1 MEIRIA
7 RPGLLALISL
17 ICLTISVNPAVAATT
32 HTQVTELAN
41 RLVTQVVQAKRG
53 QVYEVVSSP
62 QNLELLEDVW
72 ADLHRVGAWSVVRLV
87 TDRMTRLYFQEVPP
101 RFDAEPQANALGLNT
116 FISGQINIDYESDPG
131 LLDNVPPSR
140 VAAQQQSSNAS
151 TKDMLARNIPF
162 IEVGNGL
169 YPSKYTA
176 QQYGITLAQLSDLF
190 WNGVNADPAAIQAS
204 GESIRSSLGS
214 GAVVHVTAPNG
225 TDVTFRAAQQTVVIN
240 NGTISSAARKKGGA
254 ALNVSLPAGDVTFVP
269 TAGSAKGTV
278 VFGPV
283 YVNSTKVTGL
293 TLHLAGGKL
302 SSWTA
307 SSGRGAID
315 GYYKAAGS
323 GKDEFTFADIGTNP
337 NIHFIRGSA
346 LNASMASGM
355 VSLGVG
361 NNLSI
366 GGTNSAL
373 FGAGGYIPDATVTI
387 GGKTLVS
394 RGRLVK
400 SANM

>member
-1 MEIRIA
+1 
-7 RPGLLALISL
+7 
-17 ICLTISVNPAVAATT
+17 
-32 HTQVTELAN
+32 
-41 RLVTQVVQAKRG
+41 
-53 QVYEVVSSP
+53 
-62 QNLELLEDVW
+62 
-72 ADLHRVGAWSVVRLV
+72 
-87 TDRMTRLYFQEVPP
+87 
-101 RFDAEPQANALGLNT
+101 
-116 FISGQINIDYESDPG
+116 
-131 LLDNVPPSR
+131 
-140 VAAQQQSSNAS
+140 
-151 TKDMLARNIPF
+151 
-162 IEVGNGL
+162 NGL

-293 TLHLAGGKL
+293 TLHLAAGKL

-315 GYYKAAGS
+315 GYYKAAGG